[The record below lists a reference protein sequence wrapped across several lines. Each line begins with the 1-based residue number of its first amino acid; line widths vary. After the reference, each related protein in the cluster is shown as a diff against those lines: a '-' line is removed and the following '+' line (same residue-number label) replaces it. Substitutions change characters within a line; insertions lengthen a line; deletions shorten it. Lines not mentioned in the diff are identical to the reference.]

1 MFGSSIA
8 DGFAP
13 LKIASIDIG
22 SNSIHLAIVRAEPGQ
37 HLQIIDREKEMAR
50 LASKTLRTG
59 RISEE
64 TMDRAVTTLR
74 RFKQLADGNGVDLVI
89 TTATSAVRESDNAR
103 EFVEDV
109 RKRVGLE
116 VQVLPGVEE
125 ARLIALAVSAV
136 TEFNNRRALIIDIG
150 GGSTEFIVT
159 SGGDPDLLLS
169 AKLGAVR
176 LTEQFITTEP
186 VADNEY
192 QQLKAHI
199 RAELA
204 RIVWEIKESGYD
216 FVIGTS
222 GTILNLVSAVSQAGE
237 DKENDDSAFSPFS
250 QTITTDD
257 LTKLNRK
264 ILRMSM
270 RDRGRVPG
278 LDQERADIIVAGG
291 LLLETILLELRA
303 NQITSCDWSL
313 REGVILNYI
322 RRRDVGK
329 DRIVPEPDSPEP
341 ETDEDRLYSSVGEDH
356 RGVRTA
362 SVLSVAKRYN
372 YDASHAHH
380 VARLAA
386 QIFDETSNLHELGEE
401 ERRLLEYA
409 GLLHDIGYYIAHED
423 HNRHGLYLLKHSEM
437 PGFNSVEIAT
447 IAIMVRYIKGKMP
460 KKNAD
465 NDRPRKHKDF
475 FSLEKSRRSMV
486 EKLTGIL
493 RIADALDRSRRQAIR
508 RVRCKLDSTGVAFQ
522 IESGDE
528 CDIELWTADLK
539 ADLFRDV
546 FRVSVRFDEKKKPI
560 A

>member
-1 MFGSSIA
+1 LARSTAEGLAS
-8 DGFAP
+8 

-22 SNSIHLAIVRAEPGQ
+22 SNSIHLAIVRAEPDQ
-37 HLQIIDREKEMAR
+37 HLQILDREKEMAR
-50 LASKTLRTG
+50 LAAKTLRTG

-64 TMDRAVTTLR
+64 TMNRAVTTLR
-74 RFKQLADGNGVDLVI
+74 RFKQLADGHGVDLVI
-89 TTATSAVRESDNAR
+89 TTATSAVRESANAR

-109 RKRVGLE
+109 RNRVGLE

-125 ARLIALAVSAV
+125 ARLIALAVSEV

-186 VADNEY
+186 VANNEY
-192 QQLKAHI
+192 QHLKAHI

-222 GTILNLVSAVSQAGE
+222 GTILNLVSAVSDAGE
-237 DKENDDSAFSPFS
+237 AKKGIDDSAFSTFS
-250 QTITTDD
+250 QTITTGD
-257 LTKLNRK
+257 LTKLNQK
-264 ILRMSM
+264 LLRMSM
-270 RDRGRVPG
+270 HDRGRVPG

-291 LLLETILLELRA
+291 LLLESILLELGA
-303 NQITSCDWSL
+303 DQITSCDWSL
-313 REGVILNYI
+313 REGVILNYL
-322 RRRDVGK
+322 RRRNVGK
-329 DRIVPEPDSPEP
+329 HRIVGPEPASREP
-341 ETDEDRLYSSVGEDH
+341 EIDEDRLYSSVSEDH

-386 QIFDETSNLHELGEE
+386 QIFDATSNLHELGEE

-447 IAIMVRYIKGKMP
+447 IANMVRYIKGKIP
-460 KKNAD
+460 KKNAETD
-465 NDRPRKHKDF
+465 PPRKHRDF
-475 FSLEKSRRSMV
+475 FSLEKYHRLTV

-508 RVRCKLDSTGVAFQ
+508 RVRCKLDNTDVAFQ
-522 IESGDE
+522 IESRDE

-546 FRVSVRFDEKKKPI
+546 FRVSVRFEQKP
-560 A
+560 